1 MRKTII
7 VREENPEL
15 IKRLYKSIEIYNRWN
30 ETGFDDNNK
39 FLEGFLQECLIDDI
53 ECLREAVRR
62 KEIELEKY

>member
-15 IKRLYKSIEIYNRWN
+15 IKKLYKSIEIYNRWN
-30 ETGFDDNNK
+30 ETGFDDD
-39 FLEGFLQECLIDDI
+39 FLDGFLQECLIDDI
-53 ECLREAVRR
+53 ECLREVVRR

>member
-15 IKRLYKSIEIYNRWN
+15 IKKLYKSIEIYNRWN
-30 ETGFDDNNK
+30 ETGLDDN
-39 FLEGFLQECLIDDI
+39 FLERFLRECLIDDI